1 MQDLAQHLSVL
12 KRHGYKADE
21 AVILL
26 MRIQLMKIIKGEID
40 KRQWSQ
46 REAAKVLEVSQPRIA
61 EISVLATERFSLE
74 LLIKF
79 LHRLDLRTSLKISK
93 SKHYD
98 KPKKRRR
105 PSTTKPAA
113 KTKKEANQKEKLR

>member
-21 AVILL
+21 AIILL
-26 MRIQLMKIIKGEID
+26 MRLQLMKIIKGEID
-40 KRQWSQ
+40 RRQWSQ
-46 REAAKVLEVSQPRIA
+46 REAAKALGVSQPRIA

-79 LHRLDLRTSLKISK
+79 LHRLDLRTALKISK
-93 SKHYD
+93 SKHYE
-98 KPKKRRR
+98 KPKKRPRQ
-105 PSTTKPAA
+105 STAKAAA
-113 KTKKEANQKEKLR
+113 KTRKEANQKQKLR